1 MGETTKMDGTDTRDW
16 QHVRNPDGPARC
28 KPITPSRVMGRP
40 SNPVCAVCG
49 LPIRRKK
56 DG

>member
-1 MGETTKMDGTDTRDW
+1 MDGTDTRDW